1 MKTPR
6 KQSKSSISNFFA
18 LRTPAELQ
26 QPKQQYSVEISNRFT
41 ALDEN
46 ISSASI
52 HDGYDNYGNRRQSQ
66 LSVLPKRKLQR
77 EENGLAKALTVLCL
91 NKKKPVESLE
101 IIEMITITY
110 YSVKLQ

>member
-1 MKTPR
+1 MKTPK

-26 QPKQQYSVEISNRFT
+26 QPKQQYSVEISNRFA

-52 HDGYDNYGNRRQSQ
+52 QDGHDNYGNRRQSQ

-77 EENGLAKALTVLCL
+77 EENGLAKALTVFMLKQKETRRKFRNHRNDQNYL
-91 NKKKPVESLE
+91 L
-101 IIEMITITY
+101 
-110 YSVKLQ
+110 

>member
-26 QPKQQYSVEISNRFT
+26 QPKQQYSVEISNRFA

-46 ISSASI
+46 ISSAPI
-52 HDGYDNYGNRRQSQ
+52 QDGHDNYGNCRQSQ
-66 LSVLPKRKLQR
+66 LYVLPKRKLQR
-77 EENGLAKALTVLCL
+77 EENGLAKALTVFMLKQKETRRKFRNHRNDQNYL
-91 NKKKPVESLE
+91 L
-101 IIEMITITY
+101 
-110 YSVKLQ
+110 

>member
-26 QPKQQYSVEISNRFT
+26 QPKQQYSVEISNRFA

-46 ISSASI
+46 ISSAPI
-52 HDGYDNYGNRRQSQ
+52 QDGHDNYGNRRQSQ
-66 LSVLPKRKLQR
+66 LYVLPKRKLQR
-77 EENGLAKALTVLCL
+77 EENGLAKALTVFMLKQKETRRKFRNHRNDQNYL
-91 NKKKPVESLE
+91 L
-101 IIEMITITY
+101 
-110 YSVKLQ
+110 

>member
-26 QPKQQYSVEISNRFT
+26 QPKQQYSVEISNRFA

-46 ISSASI
+46 ISSAPI
-52 HDGYDNYGNRRQSQ
+52 QDGHDNYGNRRQSQ
-66 LSVLPKRKLQR
+66 LYVLPKRKLQR
-77 EENGLAKALTVLCL
+77 VENGLAKALTVFMLKQKETRRKFRNHRNDQNYL
-91 NKKKPVESLE
+91 L
-101 IIEMITITY
+101 
-110 YSVKLQ
+110 